1 MSPSSSAL
9 PSPPSSSHSHRRAPT
24 SAPTGSP
31 QIAVPLPSITP
42 KPSVDH
48 SPPLRHLAYAVPL
61 SIDLSNR
68 RTDCPNTSL
77 CHDEPSLASSSSTP
91 LSAKPEPS
99 DSSHKRSFDD
109 RNLFV
114 APARARSLKGKEREG
129 WELRTWTDSDYSRKG
144 RPWAH
149 REMRAL
155 PLGEVAHIEDAR
167 RKLEK
172 RLPYAEGYPSCNYVG
187 NAILSCYPES
197 NTTLV
202 QNIYSKFIW
211 NAQYPTF
218 IGSVDVDIYLYN
230 ADTEDIATSW
240 RGVENARGMIGIVP
254 DDDWWPTESTDEWFN
269 SRENRTIPYFFVIV
283 DANATLTGGEVHQST
298 FTVIQTAAPSSL
310 SSSLSVLTASSLSSV
325 SSLSSLS
332 SASLASA
339 SSASVSSL
347 SAASR
352 SSASA
357 SSRSNRPASGT
368 PGSGALQTSPSS
380 STSLPKWAIAIIVIL
395 GFFALLAG
403 AVAVYF
409 CLGRLRK
416 RRRAAEM
423 EVLAAEAGERGDED
437 EGEDEVTNGSR
448 DPILGAAAGGPGSSA
463 GVGGGGGGGRAALAP
478 ALLGAGAGGAAV
490 GAVAAAARDKDPEK
504 DEGGTI
510 SQTDAARM
518 AEAFRAAL
526 RKPEFLPPPAAE
538 SSGESTPGLGP
549 SPTGRAEGDNSHGSN
564 GEETGILGRELME
577 DELRSEGKS
586 MKNVDGGKRWGA

>member
-1 MSPSSSAL
+1 MAPSSSS
-9 PSPPSSSHSHRRAPT
+9 SPCAPSSSYSHRRAPT
-24 SAPTGSP
+24 SAPTRSP
-31 QIAVPLPSITP
+31 QSPVPLPSITP
-42 KPSVDH
+42 KPTLDRLV
-48 SPPLRHLAYAVPL
+48 PLRHFSYAVPV
-61 SIDLSNR
+61 SMDPRIR
-68 RTDCPNTSL
+68 RGDCPNTRL

-91 LSAKPEPS
+91 LPDRPEHS
-99 DSSHKRSFDD
+99 DSTHKRSLGG
-109 RNLFV
+109 RNLFF
-114 APARARSLKGKEREG
+114 APTRAKSLKGKEREG
-129 WELRTWTDSDYSRKG
+129 WEVRSWTDADYTRKV
-144 RPWAH
+144 RSWPH
-149 REMRAL
+149 REVRGL
-155 PLGEVAHIEDAR
+155 PLGEVAHVEDAR
-167 RKLEK
+167 QKLEK

-230 ADTEDIATSW
+230 ADTEEIATSW
-240 RGVENARGMIGIVP
+240 RGVENARGMIGIAP
-254 DDDWWPTESTDEWFN
+254 DDGWWPTESTDEWFN

-283 DANATLTGGEVHQST
+283 DANTTLTGGEAHQST

-310 SSSLSVLTASSLSSV
+310 SSSLSVLTASSLASA

-332 SASLASA
+332 AASLASA
-339 SSASVSSL
+339 SSASASSL

-357 SSRSNRPASGT
+357 SSSRANRPASGT
-368 PGSGALQTSPSS
+368 SGSGALQISPSS

-403 AVAVYF
+403 AVAVYL
-409 CLGRLRK
+409 CLGRMRK

-423 EVLAAEAGERGDED
+423 EVLAAEAGERGDGED

-448 DPILGAAAGGPGSSA
+448 DPILGAAAGVGAGRGGP
-463 GVGGGGGGGRAALAP
+463 LAP

-490 GAVAAAARDKDPEK
+490 GAVAARRDKDPEK

-526 RKPEFLPPPAAE
+526 RKPEFLPPTAAE
-538 SSGESTPGLGP
+538 ASGESAPGLGP
-549 SPTGRAEGDNSHGSN
+549 SPTGRAEGDISHGST

-586 MKNVDGGKRWGA
+586 MRKVDGGKRWGA

>member
-1 MSPSSSAL
+1 
-9 PSPPSSSHSHRRAPT
+9 
-24 SAPTGSP
+24 
-31 QIAVPLPSITP
+31 
-42 KPSVDH
+42 
-48 SPPLRHLAYAVPL
+48 
-61 SIDLSNR
+61 
-68 RTDCPNTSL
+68 
-77 CHDEPSLASSSSTP
+77 
-91 LSAKPEPS
+91 
-99 DSSHKRSFDD
+99 
-109 RNLFV
+109 
-114 APARARSLKGKEREG
+114 
-129 WELRTWTDSDYSRKG
+129 
-144 RPWAH
+144 
-149 REMRAL
+149 MRA
-155 PLGEVAHIEDAR
+155 D
-167 RKLEK
+167 
-172 RLPYAEGYPSCNYVG
+172 PSCNYVG

-230 ADTEDIATSW
+230 ADTEEIATSW
-240 RGVENARGMIGIVP
+240 LGVENARGMIGIAP
-254 DDDWWPTESTDEWFN
+254 DDGWWPTESTDEWFN

-283 DANATLTGGEVHQST
+283 DANTTLTGGEAHQST

-310 SSSLSVLTASSLSSV
+310 SSSLSVLTASSLASA

-332 SASLASA
+332 AASLASA
-339 SSASVSSL
+339 SSASASSL

-357 SSRSNRPASGT
+357 SSSLANRPASGT
-368 PGSGALQTSPSS
+368 SGSGALQTSPSS

-403 AVAVYF
+403 AVAVYL
-409 CLGRLRK
+409 CLGRMRK

-423 EVLAAEAGERGDED
+423 EVLAAEAGERGDGED
-437 EGEDEVTNGSR
+437 EGEDEITNGSR
-448 DPILGAAAGGPGSSA
+448 DPILGAAAGGGA
-463 GVGGGGGGGRAALAP
+463 GRGGPLAP
-478 ALLGAGAGGAAV
+478 A
-490 GAVAAAARDKDPEK
+490 DPEK

-526 RKPEFLPPPAAE
+526 RKPEFLPPTAAE
-538 SSGESTPGLGP
+538 SSGESAPGLGP
-549 SPTGRAEGDNSHGSN
+549 SPTGRAEGDISHGST

-586 MKNVDGGKRWGA
+586 MRNVDGGKRWGA